1 MSQRPYY
8 FLACIQRW
16 LNVVLDLLVAALA
29 VILIALA
36 TSLRSSANPGRLGVS
51 LTTIMVFN
59 QTLQELIDSWIGL
72 ETSLGAI
79 ARTRSFELKTPPEHQ
94 AEEKYIPPLSWSSC
108 GAIDIHSVSVTY
120 DSKSTLLSAL
130 LCLVDNTTGTIS
142 IDGID
147 IATIPRN
154 VLCSRLIAIPQ
165 DPLTIIGTV
174 RFNLDPKGVGP
185 DVSSPLWK
193 RSIYLDSLSLTG
205 AWAQN

>member
-8 FLACIQRW
+8 LLACIQRW
-16 LNVVLDLLVAALA
+16 LNVVLDLLIATLA

-59 QTLQELIDSWIGL
+59 QTLQELFDSWIGL

-94 AEEKYIPPLSWSSC
+94 AEEN
-108 GAIDIHSVSVTY
+108 
-120 DSKSTLLSAL
+120 SKSTLLSAL